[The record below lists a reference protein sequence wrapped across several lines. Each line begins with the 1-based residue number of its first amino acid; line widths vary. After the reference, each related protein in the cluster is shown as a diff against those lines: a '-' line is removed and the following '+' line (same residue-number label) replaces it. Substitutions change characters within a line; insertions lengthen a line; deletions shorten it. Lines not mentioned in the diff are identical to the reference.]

1 MIINGAKMCIRKVAK
16 NNTDYLKIKK
26 MTMKVFIDRDEKSKN
41 AKNIKPRVGRSN
53 CLKVRKAES

>member
-1 MIINGAKMCIRKVAK
+1 
-16 NNTDYLKIKK
+16 

-41 AKNIKPRVGRSN
+41 AKNIKSRVGRSN